1 MVHFVERH
9 HNDRFVSIMDNP
21 LPRWTYIREE
31 LNAVQLGQSRGRD
44 GVVTFT
50 LGLDA
55 HDLSQ
60 ITVMLLWL
68 SISSRRL
75 DRTHIEAFVAQLG
88 QEIRADLLAM
98 LSGRQKFFHPPGR
111 HIRSLNGCFRS
122 QDL

>member
-1 MVHFVERH
+1 M
-9 HNDRFVSIMDNP
+9 
-21 LPRWTYIREE
+21 
-31 LNAVQLGQSRGRD
+31 QLGQSRGRD

-98 LSGRQKFFHPPGR
+98 LSGRQKFFIHR
-111 HIRSLNGCFRS
+111 DAISDR
-122 QDL
+122 